1 FFPHAATY
9 SPLLLPRLSLPFL
22 AATHSVN
29 ALLPHLSPTPAMDP
43 APFPAPPPC
52 SLSPHPHLTFARS
65 HDGIRLCAARAPPAL
80 RSSMGTWMGR
90 GRGGDGLCYRAA
102 LPSTSQLG
110 APPSTLVL
118 RCSWLSIVKHKGGG
132 EITRDKLLVKDGI
145 DHMLILH
152 DFFFDLSLWLVI
164 RETRSIIFSK

>member
-1 FFPHAATY
+1 
-9 SPLLLPRLSLPFL
+9 
-22 AATHSVN
+22 
-29 ALLPHLSPTPAMDP
+29 
-43 APFPAPPPC
+43 
-52 SLSPHPHLTFARS
+52 
-65 HDGIRLCAARAPPAL
+65 
-80 RSSMGTWMGR
+80 MGR
-90 GRGGDGLCYRAA
+90 GCGSRSGDGASASEGDVLCYRAA
-102 LPSTSQLG
+102 LPSISQLD

-164 RETRSIIFSK
+164 RETRSIIFSKTIYMN

>member
-1 FFPHAATY
+1 
-9 SPLLLPRLSLPFL
+9 
-22 AATHSVN
+22 
-29 ALLPHLSPTPAMDP
+29 MDP

-152 DFFFDLSLWLVI
+152 DFFFDLSLCTNVVQCEDEEL
-164 RETRSIIFSK
+164 RNMTLRAFR